1 MVCGEADSVASA
13 MRQLQEL
20 DPDLVV
26 LDIALKGRSGLE
38 IIQMIGQGKST
49 REISENLNLSIK
61 TIGTYRERIKDK
73 LGLKL
78 AAELAQQAVQ
88 YVTKQNFG
96 V

>member
-73 LGLKL
+73 LGLKH
-78 AAELAQQAVQ
+78 AAELAQQAVHF
-88 YVTKQNFG
+88 VEKQSFG
-96 V
+96 A